1 MSVYL
6 YVDGYM
12 CLPESVSVCGSGS
25 VSWFLYVFLK
35 SVCLFGCLFGCLSMD
50 V

>member
-6 YVDGYM
+6 YVNGYM

-25 VSWFLYVFLK
+25 VSDHV
-35 SVCLFGCLFGCLSMD
+35 
-50 V
+50 